1 MRLFE
6 LVAQHKSL
14 EWLMESEE
22 ELPPEVLRDTLE
34 GLEGEIEQKMRSM
47 AYCVLNLQADADA
60 ILAAANKMYLRRD
73 RVQKRAESLKQ
84 FLLWQMQ
91 TLNIERI
98 DATDIVIRRQAN
110 PPSVY
115 IADENAIP
123 AEYWRQPPAPPPQ
136 LDKLLIKAALQNGE
150 DVPGAFIESGEH
162 LRIAI

>member
-6 LVAQHKSL
+6 LVGQHKSL

-22 ELPPEVLRDTLE
+22 ELPPEVLRDTMEALT
-34 GLEGEIEQKMRSM
+34 GEIELKMRSM

-60 ILAAANKMYLRRD
+60 IAHAAIAMRARAE
-73 RVQKRAESLKQ
+73 RAARRAESLKQ
-84 FLLWQMQ
+84 FLLLQMQ

-98 DATDIVIRRQAN
+98 DATEIVIRRQAS

-115 IADENAIP
+115 IADERAIP

-150 DVPGAFIESGEH
+150 DVPGAFVESGEH
-162 LRIAI
+162 LRITI